1 MFAFSSLLKRR
12 PSDQR
17 RAESDEH
24 DNRDRP
30 PSFGELLAAASC
42 SECCVVP
49 FDYLLR
55 RDPGNRHDDF
65 DNEGRC

>member
-12 PSDQR
+12 PSDQSY
-17 RAESDEH
+17 AEPVEYDGG
-24 DNRDRP
+24 DRP
-30 PSFGELLAAASC
+30 PSFGELLAAAYC

-55 RDPGNRHDDF
+55 REPGNRHDDL
-65 DNEGRC
+65 DNDGRR